1 MTIQLIQ
8 LNSTFKL
15 ILDFLCHSFIIF
27 AFCIHSLW
35 VAFSFFSWN
44 LLTAT
49 MTCSFSDIFWEN
61 LYTQTEIK
69 IIGILLLRNI
79 HFTTKLYTY
88 YYISLFF
95 RLQSHTQQL
104 VQARKSQTGT
114 LLLREEQQT
123 VLGWCGV
130 GCFSHSFMLLLDLEK
145 KNFKNASQ
153 VIIAIAQNKTNYGVQ
168 GQERQKRSEKRF

>member
-1 MTIQLIQ
+1 MGELI
-8 LNSTFKL
+8 
-15 ILDFLCHSFIIF
+15 
-27 AFCIHSLW
+27 
-35 VAFSFFSWN
+35 
-44 LLTAT
+44 
-49 MTCSFSDIFWEN
+49 
-61 LYTQTEIK
+61 YTQTEIK

-88 YYISLFF
+88 YISLFF
-95 RLQSHTQQL
+95 RLQSHTHQS

-114 LLLREEQQT
+114 LLLREEQQQT

-168 GQERQKRSEKRF
+168 GQERQKRSEKRFLSDFVTKKLLLKKLYNWVLF

>member
-1 MTIQLIQ
+1 M
-8 LNSTFKL
+8 
-15 ILDFLCHSFIIF
+15 
-27 AFCIHSLW
+27 
-35 VAFSFFSWN
+35 
-44 LLTAT
+44 
-49 MTCSFSDIFWEN
+49 
-61 LYTQTEIK
+61 
-69 IIGILLLRNI
+69 LLRNI

-88 YYISLFF
+88 YISLFF
-95 RLQSHTQQL
+95 RLQSHTQQS

-123 VLGWCGV
+123 VLGWCSGV

-168 GQERQKRSEKRF
+168 GQERQKRSEKRFLLDVLIKKLLLKKLYNWVLF

>member
-1 MTIQLIQ
+1 
-8 LNSTFKL
+8 
-15 ILDFLCHSFIIF
+15 
-27 AFCIHSLW
+27 
-35 VAFSFFSWN
+35 
-44 LLTAT
+44 

-69 IIGILLLRNI
+69 QIGILLLRNI
-79 HFTTKLYTY
+79 HFTSKLYT

-123 VLGWCGV
+123 VLCWCSGV

-168 GQERQKRSEKRF
+168 GQERQKRSENRFLLDVFDQKVNVDEVT